1 MILGAINTNTNNY
14 ICPQQAIR
22 GDNYRCIECGQRVIL
37 RRGNER
43 KAHWAHYNKDS
54 NCDFYCNPTDS
65 QIHKCAQLLLKSILE
80 YQNQN
85 QNQISLRIYN
95 ECCECSKTVNEIL
108 IPNILPNVTI
118 QIEHR
123 FIFNETSKIA
133 DIMYLS
139 NNNPMY
145 IFEIFY
151 THKTNELDRPEPWF
165 ELNAENLIN
174 NYWNY
179 NSMNNIE
186 LKCIREK
193 ICDDCFNN
201 QINNQINNQTNMN
214 NGIIYFNQRG
224 AGCGKTY
231 ESIQLLQND
240 DRFINKET
248 FIYLTKMH
256 SAKDVI
262 YNELMEQQM
271 RGNLNILEMR
281 ENIKQ
286 SKKQYYIL
294 YQNTNT
300 NKKVEIIIGTI
311 DSFNFAIVD
320 KQKINDCYDYFKGIV
335 ETIKDGNI
343 LLKND
348 RINYARKTPIINT
361 NCLIIIDEAQDLC
374 KEYIEAFNA
383 IITQTN
389 IDVYVIGDKLQS
401 IWGENNIHTYV
412 NMNNLNTNI
421 VKSTGINKVMRFHNT
436 NFIDFVNKIIPFE
449 KYDLPPITEICNINC
464 KYNHENDIIPYHIF
478 QTPDFQRCDLET
490 MKCVIEDILKYMNLE
505 INKYNYLPNNFMFI
519 FPILSKN
526 KFATMLEMSLQ
537 EFWINKFN
545 DPNYQNILKLNDYW
559 KNNINNNNFYK
570 YVFLHKSDEG
580 KSINLQESENATRIL
595 SIHSSKGNGCEV
607 VFVLGINESSLV
619 KFSKEKCNLVYDSL
633 LHVAITR
640 QKKSIYFGIENND
653 DDISNRFK
661 CFNIEKKDYIEPPL
675 RISKFNNIKKINN
688 FINDDD
694 EIFTNLYKNI
704 IEPNNYQSLLSPE
717 EMELS
722 DSKPIID
729 WGHHIIRHSVILY
742 YFMYNVMD
750 NDVVENEKCK
760 DQFFT
765 VLRVL
770 SKKKIVC
777 VCHDCYIEAM
787 NDIYTNNKNNSNN
800 GQNNDNEQNNSLTEN
815 LNNKENIHLLQFNTN
830 ENTKYNKYTKI
841 LEKIIGHIQ
850 TKIREYL
857 RVNKLPPLCP
867 IECIVLVFIR
877 KMFDDGICSDLSIM
891 DLYTIIHCYDSCFC
905 DVDEEHTEINNC
917 ICSVCFDNSNDT
929 NLTLSTLSTLSTN
942 SYDDI
947 KNSIVNHYDNIQ
959 YIKEIYNNY
968 KKYLVDNLPNENFKY
983 NTYHDVKM
991 RNKYNST
998 NKSEN
1003 FIITDDHDVIGYSE
1017 NNLIYTLI
1025 KPQFNKL
1032 NFNNIICEILLKN
1045 FIILNCCG
1053 ENNQKRYSNKNNY
1066 ACIVTL
1072 DSNEPIFCKLN
1083 MTKNDPTMVQIVKKY
1098 LISTYSKHHKY
1109 VYKYYEYCK
1118 NNRPNGKN
1126 SLVHTR
1132 DKLSEI
1138 ISMPHYIINYF
1149 NDVNMEIIKNPTNK
1163 QNILNEKIN
1172 YEDKFLSNLN
1182 ESLVINVDNFLCQT
1196 FTENT
1201 DY

>member
-1 MILGAINTNTNNY
+1 M
-14 ICPQQAIR
+14 
-22 GDNYRCIECGQRVIL
+22 
-37 RRGNER
+37 
-43 KAHWAHYNKDS
+43 K
-54 NCDFYCNPTDS
+54 
-65 QIHKCAQLLLKSILE
+65 
-80 YQNQN
+80 
-85 QNQISLRIYN
+85 IYN
-95 ECCECSKTVNEIL
+95 ECRGCKKKINEIL
-108 IPNILPNVTI
+108 IPNTSENITI
-118 QIEHR
+118 KIEYG
-123 FIFNETSKIA
+123 FKFNGLLKIA
-133 DIMYLS
+133 DIIYLS
-139 NNNPMY
+139 NNIPTF

-151 THKTNELDRPEPWF
+151 THKTNESDRPEPWF
-165 ELNAENLIN
+165 ELDAENLIN

-179 NSMNNIE
+179 CTMNEIE
-186 LKCIREK
+186 FKCIREK
-193 ICDDCFNN
+193 ICNECLNNVNN
-201 QINNQINNQTNMN
+201 QINMN
-214 NGIIYFNQRG
+214 KGIIYFNQRG

-240 DRFINKET
+240 ERFVNKET

-262 YNELMEQQM
+262 YNELMEQQT

-294 YQNTNT
+294 YQNINT

-320 KQKINDCYDYFKGIV
+320 KQKITNCYDYFKGIV

-401 IWGENNIHTYV
+401 IWGEHNIHTYV

-421 VKSTGINKVMRFHNT
+421 QRSTGINKVMRFHNT

-449 KYDLPPITEICNINC
+449 KYDLSPITEICNINC

-478 QTPDFQRCDLET
+478 QTPDFQRCDLNT
-490 MKCVIEDILKYMNLE
+490 MECVINDILKYINLE

-640 QKKSIYFGIENND
+640 QKKSIYFGIENNE

-661 CFNIEKKDYIEPPL
+661 CFNIEKKDYVEPPL
-675 RISKFNNIKKINN
+675 QISKYNDVKKINN

-742 YFMYNVMD
+742 YFMYNIMD
-750 NDVVENEKCK
+750 NDVVENERCK

-765 VLRVL
+765 ILRIL

-777 VCHDCYIEAM
+777 VCNNFYVKAM
-787 NDIYTNNKNNSNN
+787 NQIYYNIKKNKR
-800 GQNNDNEQNNSLTEN
+800 E
-815 LNNKENIHLLQFNTN
+815 LNNIEDISLLQFDTN
-830 ENTKYNKYTKI
+830 ENTKYHKYTKI

-850 TKIREYL
+850 KKIREHL

-877 KMFDDGICSDLSIM
+877 KMFDYGICSDLSIM
-891 DLYTIIHCYDSCFC
+891 DLYTIIYCYDSCSC

-917 ICSVCFDNSNDT
+917 ICSVCFNKSNGTNST
-929 NLTLSTLSTLSTN
+929 FSTLSAN

-947 KNSIVNHYDNIQ
+947 KKSIVNHYDNIQ

-983 NTYHDVKM
+983 NTFHNVKM
-991 RNKYNST
+991 YDNS
-998 NKSEN
+998 KN
-1003 FIITDDHDVIGYSE
+1003 FIIGDVHDVIGYSE
-1017 NNLIYTLI
+1017 NNLIYTMI

-1045 FIILNCCG
+1045 FIILNCSG
-1053 ENNQKRYSNKNNY
+1053 ENLKRYSNKNNY

-1109 VYKYYEYCK
+1109 IYKYYEYCK
-1118 NNRPNGKN
+1118 KNKPDDKN
-1126 SLVHTR
+1126 SITHTR

-1138 ISMPHYIINYF
+1138 ETMPHYIINYF
-1149 NDVNMEIIKNPTNK
+1149 NDVNMEIIKNPTNTK
-1163 QNILNEKIN
+1163 NILNEKIN
-1172 YEDKFLSNLN
+1172 CEDNFLSNLN
-1182 ESLVINVDNFLCQT
+1182 ESLIINVDNFLCQT